1 MPVFE
6 ASRKQ
11 KRGVAPRRDSAQA
24 LALHPQVTRARHTEP
39 LVICKR
45 NLWRKFLCAAQTRT
59 AAKRFGSRL
68 WPALPDFV
76 GRCGL
81 YRLHGRSNCDRRR
94 RSGHRRPSHCRPGSR
109 RLQARPFR
117 VLVRFVMARHLAQT
131 AHQGETLI
139 RIFLGHGINIQ
150 LKPVLGLLRNEFL
163 HMCMN
168 VVPANNCIRTGQVR
182 PAPS

>member
-6 ASRKQ
+6 KSRKS
-11 KRGVAPRRDSAQA
+11 KAQA
-24 LALHPQVTRARHTEP
+24 LPRAATPRRRCRYLRGLRARHTQP
-39 LVICKR
+39 VVFCKR
-45 NLWRKFLCAAQTRT
+45 DLSRRFLCATQTRT

-81 YRLHGRSNCDRRR
+81 YRFHGRSNCGWRR
-94 RSGHRRPSHCRPGSR
+94 RSGYCRPSHCRPGYR

-139 RIFLGHGINIQ
+139 RIFLSHGINIQ

-168 VVPANNCIRTGQVR
+168 VVPANNCIGTGQVR